1 VAGEVIVMVYLH
13 DSPVIAL
20 HRCANVKHSPVFV
33 KVALLLSK
41 LAQLFNKHSPVLNE
55 VAQLFGKAAQRITI
69 GGANLKF
76 HS

>member
-1 VAGEVIVMVYLH
+1 MVYLH

-20 HRCANVKHSPVFV
+20 PPLRETLKHSPVFV